1 MASKNPHFNNSE
13 RPAYEL
19 PYLIANL
26 GPVTGST
33 KLSAD
38 QVQMIQAAQCHAIN
52 ASDTI
57 LTGIESIGQLL
68 YIAGGSD
75 DDTDSQHFRN
85 LGQLIKHLAVEAQ
98 HLQQVDADM
107 GSLLRQAK
115 VAK

>member
-19 PYLIANL
+19 PYIIANL
-26 GPVTGST
+26 GSVTGST

-38 QVQMIQAAQCHAIN
+38 QVQMIEAAQSHAIN

-75 DDTDSQHFRN
+75 DVETQHFRN

-115 VAK
+115 AAK

>member
-1 MASKNPHFNNSE
+1 MSKNPQFNNPE

-26 GPVTGST
+26 GPVTSST

-38 QVQMIQAAQCHAIN
+38 QVQMIEAAQCHAIN

-75 DDTDSQHFRN
+75 DDTESQHFRN

-107 GSLLRQAK
+107 GSLLHQAK
-115 VAK
+115 AAK

>member
-1 MASKNPHFNNSE
+1 MSTNKHFNNSE

-26 GPVTGST
+26 GLTSST
-33 KLSAD
+33 AKLSAD
-38 QVQMIQAAQCHAIN
+38 QIQMVAAAKAHAIN
-52 ASDTI
+52 ANDTI
-57 LTGIESIGQLL
+57 MTGIESLGHLL

-107 GSLLRQAK
+107 GSLLRKAK

>member
-1 MASKNPHFNNSE
+1 MAAKNPHFNNSE

-26 GPVTGST
+26 GSVSGST
-33 KLSAD
+33 KLSTD
-38 QVQMIQAAQCHAIN
+38 QVHMVEAAKSHAIN
-52 ASDTI
+52 ANDSI
-57 LTGIESIGQLL
+57 MSGIESIGHLL

-75 DDTDSQHFRN
+75 DDTGGQHFRN
-85 LGQLIKHLAVEAQ
+85 LGQLIMHLAVEAQ

-115 VAK
+115 AAE